1 MIQQGRHV
9 RFPGRQLPVA
19 RFLLSPSDGGCPG
32 GQNFVFT
39 WDTGHLRGRASL
51 FSLRVVPRH
60 AGQAPEDALR
70 ANEPVLETVVQG
82 GAVPV
87 NAHRWRDRSATYA
100 WQVTALKGEPDGA
113 LEGVAASEIRTFRL
127 ADLHGAVT
135 RWLTAGPPEYSAA
148 DLRPTLPLLPATPCF
163 NGDLETGTLQGW
175 QAYHGSRLNSST
187 IYLNNLQAGVV
198 NGRHTIRTL
207 ADGFD
212 PVLGG
217 SILPQVGEGSYSVR
231 LGNAGANG
239 EADVLSYTFVVNPQN
254 QWFAFRYA
262 VVLQDPQHDRS
273 EQPFFSYYV
282 LRGSSIFFG
291 SHNLP
296 VAARQIVAD
305 ADDPFLKSQGSI
317 VYRGWTPTCLD
328 LRAYLGETMTI
339 VFATADCAQGA
350 HFGYAYIDGLCRSN
364 QAVAAFMMPEEICP
378 GASLIAD
385 GSASANET
393 SCFWSIEESDA
404 SWGRHPATEV
414 SEWFVAQQAGS
425 IDLTAFYAGKG
436 GSFQCNRY
444 YRVKLAV
451 SNDCTPWNE
460 TVRLLHVRCPPVTA
474 GPDLCVGCTP
484 GSGSSRLGKGNPAMP
499 GTTYVWTPAAGL
511 DYPFQPSPLHAHG
524 SVAYPATYTVTAT
537 DASGCRASD
546 QVTLYCR
553 PPTLEIL
560 VTPGCCSAT
569 LTALA
574 TGHESIVW
582 STGETGVLSIQV
594 TKPGTYSATV
604 ANPCGTVTQG
614 VTVPA
619 SSGLTG
625 FFNPIAANSIFY
637 PDGGGYADK
646 LYIKDVIAG
655 NGVAGTPNAYNAT
668 QYRLEIFDRWG
679 ELFRTIEGESCSG
692 FLNWD
697 IAWDGTDG
705 GGSLVPQGVY
715 TWMLHFKNCQYR
727 EWTVPLERR
736 FAARTCIEWATFLGI
751 KLWCKKYDLPDGA
764 TVDVPLVPGSVT
776 VIR

>member
-1 MIQQGRHV
+1 MIESH
-9 RFPGRQLPVA
+9 PGSRSVERGTPVA
-19 RFLLSPSDGGCPG
+19 RFLLAPADSAQVDGE
-32 GQNFVFT
+32 NLVFT
-39 WDTGHLRGRASL
+39 WDTGDLRGRATH
-51 FSLRVVPRH
+51 FRLRVAPRRV
-60 AGQAPEDALR
+60 GQAPEHALR

-82 GAVPV
+82 GAIPV
-87 NAHRWRDRSATYA
+87 STAGWRDASASYA
-100 WQVTALKGEPDGA
+100 WQVAALREADGGF
-113 LEGVAASEIRTFRL
+113 EVVSASEARAFGFVDRR
-127 ADLHGAVT
+127 ADVR
-135 RWLTAGPPEYSAA
+135 RWLTAVPEAA
-148 DLRPTLPLLPATPCF
+148 AAAPRRPLPLPTNPCF

-175 QAYHGSRLNSST
+175 QAFYGSRLNSST
-187 IYLNNLQAGVV
+187 IYLNNLQPGVI

-231 LGNAGANG
+231 LGNSGTSG
-239 EADVLSYTFVVNPQN
+239 EADVLAYTFVVNPQN

-262 VVLQDPQHDRS
+262 VVLQDPKHDQS

-282 LRGSSIFFG
+282 LRGSSILFG
-291 SHNLP
+291 PGNLP
-296 VAARQIVAD
+296 VVSRQIVAN

-339 VFATADCAQGA
+339 VFATADCAQGG
-350 HFGYAYIDGLCRSN
+350 HFGYAYIDGLCTSN
-364 QAVAAFMMPEEICP
+364 QAVAMFSMPEEIC
-378 GASLIAD
+378 ASATLLAD
-385 GSASANET
+385 GSASINET

-404 SWGRHPATEV
+404 SWGRNPATEV

-436 GSFQCNRY
+436 GSFRCNRY
-444 YRVKLAV
+444 YRIKLAV
-451 SNDCTPWNE
+451 SNDCTPWHE
-460 TVRLLHVRCPPVTA
+460 TVHLLHVRCPPVTA
-474 GPDLCVGCTP
+474 GPDLCVGCKP
-484 GSGSSRLGKGNPAMP
+484 GSGFSPLGAGNVATP
-499 GTTYVWTPAAGL
+499 GTSYLWTPATGL
-511 DYPFQPSPLHAHG
+511 DNPTHPTPLHTHG
-524 SVAYPATYTVTAT
+524 SVAYPAIYTVTAT

-546 QVTLYCR
+546 QVTLYCKR
-553 PPTLEIL
+553 PTLEIV

-574 TGHESIVW
+574 SGHESIVW

-594 TKPGTYSATV
+594 TKPGTYTATV
-604 ANPCGTVTQG
+604 TNPCGTVTKG
-614 VTVPA
+614 VAVPA

-625 FFNPIAANSIFY
+625 FFNPIAYNSAFY
-637 PDGGGYADK
+637 PPYGSTGYADK

-679 ELFRTIEGESCSG
+679 ELFRTIEGDSCSG

-705 GGSLVPQGVY
+705 AGSIVPQGVY

-727 EWTVPLERR
+727 EWTVPQERR
-736 FAARTCIEWATFLGI
+736 FASRTCIEWAYFLGI
-751 KLWCKKYDLPDGA
+751 KLWCKKYDLPANA
-764 TVDVPLVPGSVT
+764 TVDVTLVPGSVT
-776 VIR
+776 VIT